1 MITVCFIEQL
11 CSYKST
17 RLLEQVFLGLGV
29 CVCVCV
35 VFAEACQLE
44 DSSVVSKWGR
54 DAVSSPPTLMFCV
67 WVWGGRH
74 GEGFCSGS
82 LFTLSYL
89 GLILIH

>member
-54 DAVSSPPTLMFCV
+54 DAVSSPPYPDVLCV
-67 WVWGGRH
+67 GVGGTAWR
-74 GEGFCSGS
+74 G
-82 LFTLSYL
+82 
-89 GLILIH
+89 IL